1 MVEAG
6 TGGHGSAQRRWVSAG
21 LIRRSARS
29 LSPCDGRGEGGVRGW
44 AGTVLTADDR
54 TGTLVQRA
62 ILDHPRT
69 DDEGGMTNEKKV
81 TLTLFL
87 VVEIFVFV
95 EIVGDTCI
103 HTHSRS
109 LNAFHTSTQ
118 QNMETS
124 RVICSVWF
132 ERPPYSR

>member
-1 MVEAG
+1 
-6 TGGHGSAQRRWVSAG
+6 
-21 LIRRSARS
+21 LIRRSAHS
-29 LSPCDGRGEGGVRGW
+29 LSPCDGRGERG
-44 AGTVLTADDR
+44 ARGRVGAVLTADDR

-87 VVEIFVFV
+87 VVEIFVFSV
-95 EIVGDTCI
+95 IVGDTFI
-103 HTHSRS
+103 HTHSRF
-109 LNAFHTSTQ
+109 LYFFHTSTQ
-118 QNMETS
+118 QYMDTS